1 MTEAWTV
8 IGLLVIATAVIK
20 AAGPVALGGRAL
32 PPAAAGI
39 IALLAPALLAALV
52 VVELF
57 SHESALQVDERAI
70 GLAGAAG
77 VLALG
82 RGLVPAV
89 LAAAAVTAAARAL
102 L

>member
-1 MTEAWTV
+1 MTEAWIV
-8 IGLLVIATAVIK
+8 IALLVPATALIK
-20 AAGPVALGGRAL
+20 AAGPVALGGRPL
-32 PPAAAGI
+32 PGRAAGI

-52 VVELF
+52 VVEIL
-57 SHESALQVDERAI
+57 SDEQRITVDERVF